1 MPVEKPMKFLANRKL
16 ASRIGII
23 TTVITFAGMLLLWV
37 IVSGRIASM
46 VESNITNQLVDAVE
60 SRASSN
66 RLRDFPAHCNA
77 KKSCQGMGL

>member
-1 MPVEKPMKFLANRKL
+1 MKFLANRKL

-66 RLRDFPAHCNA
+66 RLLDFPAHCNA
-77 KKSCQGMGL
+77 TKSCQGMGL

>member
-1 MPVEKPMKFLANRKL
+1 MKFLANRKL

-66 RLRDFPAHCNA
+66 GLRDFPAHCNA
-77 KKSCQGMGL
+77 TKSCQGMGL

>member
-37 IVSGRIASM
+37 IVS
-46 VESNITNQLVDAVE
+46 AV
-60 SRASSN
+60 SLPWSKATLPISWWT
-66 RLRDFPAHCNA
+66 P
-77 KKSCQGMGL
+77 